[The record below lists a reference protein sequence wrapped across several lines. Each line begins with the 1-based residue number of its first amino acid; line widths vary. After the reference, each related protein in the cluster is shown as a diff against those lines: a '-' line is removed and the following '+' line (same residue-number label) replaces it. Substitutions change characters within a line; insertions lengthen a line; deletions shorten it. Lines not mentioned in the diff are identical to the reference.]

1 VEDEFKL
8 IEKLLASA
16 SRMTKGEGDF
26 IKVPPGD
33 DACLLSALRHPVITT
48 DTHRENIHFSF
59 DWQTPE
65 EIGRKAV
72 SVTLSDL
79 AASYAKPVSLFINL
93 GIPSSFSEKTAEEL
107 YKGIGRGLAEYR
119 CALGG
124 GNISSSDLLSL
135 DLFAI
140 GEGSAGLFPLR
151 SAANSGDGLYCTG
164 PLGMA
169 RAGLDLL
176 KKKDSDFQRLVNCFK
191 FPKARFDAA
200 KVLLNHG
207 IRCVIDIS
215 DGLKGDAMHLAE
227 ASNVTIELSIDK
239 KDIDPDLTAFCK
251 KYGLKP
257 EDVAIAGGEDYELLF
272 SCSKD
277 AYGKLKKDLPD
288 VYPAG
293 QCLPFTGSHILAPPS
308 KLSSFQHGS
317 KQLSAKQRVK
327 TKPK

>member
-8 IEKLLASA
+8 IQKLLASA
-16 SRMTKGEGDF
+16 SRSIEGESDF

-33 DACLLSALRHPVITT
+33 DACLLSRLNRPVVTT

-79 AASYAKPVSLFINL
+79 AASYAKPVSLFVNL
-93 GIPSSFSEKTAEEL
+93 GIPSPFSEKTAGEL
-107 YKGIGRGLAEYR
+107 YKGIGSGLAEYN
-119 CALGG
+119 CTLGG
-124 GNISSSDLLSL
+124 GNISDSDLLSL

-140 GEGSAGLFPLR
+140 GEGSADLFPLR
-151 SAANSGDGLYCTG
+151 SAAKPGDGLYCTG

-176 KKKDSDFQRLVNCFK
+176 KKKDTDFQRLVNRFK
-191 FPKARFDAA
+191 FPKPRFDAA

-227 ASNVTIELSIDK
+227 ASNVTIELFIDREN
-239 KDIDPDLTAFCK
+239 IDSDLAAFCE
-251 KYGLKP
+251 KYRLEP
-257 EDVAIAGGEDYELLF
+257 EDMAIAGGEDYELLF
-272 SCSKD
+272 SCSQD
-277 AYGKLKKDLPD
+277 LYGKLKKDLPD
-288 VYPAG
+288 AYPVG
-293 QCLPFTGSHILAPPS
+293 KCLPFTGKHILAPPS
-308 KLSSFQHGS
+308 KLSSFQHG
-317 KQLSAKQRVK
+317 R
-327 TKPK
+327 